1 MGLIRLII
9 FITIIYFIYR
19 LVKKALVAPTH
30 SEPSDTPIAMV
41 KCQQCKVLFPQ
52 QEAITKNQHHFC
64 SAAHLNRWLESND

>member
-19 LVKKALVAPTH
+19 LVKKALITPTR
-30 SEPSDTPIAMV
+30 SEQSEAPIAMV

-64 SAAHLNRWLESND
+64 SAAHLNLWLENND